1 MMHSSPPQSRPL
13 AGHASHRV
21 TGVPGARLQSFVSI
35 VVPCRNEAAYIG
47 PMLDSMLANAYPRD
61 RLEVLIVD
69 GMSDDGTRAVI
80 ADYASRYPMIQLLD
94 NPKRTTPD
102 ALNVGILR
110 ARGRIIMRMDAHAR
124 YPTNYIAELVD
135 CMERTGADSVGASW
149 RTEPGDTTIVA
160 RAIAA
165 AVAHPFGMG
174 NAHYRLGTD
183 RVRDV
188 DTLQCGSYRREVFE
202 RLGPFDPDL
211 LRSQDSELTFRV
223 LRAGGRV
230 LLVPG
235 VVATY
240 YARAALGKLWRM
252 FFQYGYF
259 KPLVARK
266 VGAVMTARQ
275 LVPALFV
282 FTVGLAALCAP
293 WCRLARVLLF
303 LALGSYVA
311 ADLIV
316 AVILARRRGM
326 PVGLASSVVFP
337 VVHFGHGSGY
347 LLGTWDFVIRR
358 RRSAPPVSLTR

>member
-1 MMHSSPPQSRPL
+1 MSSVTR
-13 AGHASHRV
+13 ASGSV
-21 TGVPGARLQSFVSI
+21 VQPFVSI

-69 GMSDDGTRAVI
+69 GMSDDGTRSVV
-80 ADYASRYPMIQLLD
+80 ADYASRYAVVHMLD
-94 NPKRTTPD
+94 NPKRTTPA
-102 ALNVGILR
+102 ALNVGISR
-110 ARGRIIMRMDAHAR
+110 ARGSIIMRMDAHAT
-124 YPTNYIAELVD
+124 YPANYIVDLVD

-149 RTEPGDTTIVA
+149 RTAPGDTTIMA

-174 NAHYRLGTD
+174 NAQYRLGTT
-183 RVRDV
+183 RERDV
-188 DTLQCGSYRREVFE
+188 DTLQCGSYRRDVFE
-202 RLGPFDPDL
+202 RLGPFDEDL

-282 FTVGLAALCAP
+282 FTVGLAAVFAP
-293 WCRLARVLLF
+293 WFGPARMLLF
-303 LALGSYVA
+303 LTLGAYVT

-316 AVILARRRGM
+316 ALILARRREM

-337 VVHFGHGSGY
+337 VVHFAHGSGY
-347 LLGTWDFVIRR
+347 LLGTWDFVIRGR
-358 RRSAPPVSLTR
+358 RGAPSVALTR